1 MTIFYDDQL
10 TVGNTWAWYLSA
22 APLLSNVLY
31 SKWCGTI
38 GSALYYIFRDH
49 PHALKVYYF
58 GLALGAALCVT
69 IQIVM
74 RAQMEKHFVPEQP
87 AYTDLMR
94 EHNPVVPWFLV
105 AIYAVLAAV
114 LAYTVYTYISNRTKK
129 TTDAKEDGTEE
140 QTKLKFV
147 EVFINAS
154 SSNYNQLFHGFEL
167 LRGSLI

>member
-38 GSALYYIFRDH
+38 GPALYYICRGH
-49 PHALKVYYF
+49 RHALKLYYF
-58 GLALGAALCVT
+58 GLALGAALCGT
-69 IQIVM
+69 IQLVM

-94 EHNPVVPWFLV
+94 EHNPVAPWFLV
-105 AIYAVLAAV
+105 AVYAVLAAV
-114 LAYTVYTYISNRTKK
+114 FAYTVYTYHSTRTKK
-129 TTDAKEDGTEE
+129 PTDAKEDGAAER
-140 QTKLKFV
+140 TKLSFV
-147 EVFINAS
+147 EVFINAGS
-154 SSNYNQLFHGFEL
+154 GNYNQLFRGFDL